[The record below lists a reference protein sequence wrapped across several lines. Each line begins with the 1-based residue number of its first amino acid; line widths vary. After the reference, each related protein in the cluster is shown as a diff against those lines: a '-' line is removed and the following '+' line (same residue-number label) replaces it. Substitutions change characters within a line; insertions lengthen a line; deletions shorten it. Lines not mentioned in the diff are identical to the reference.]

1 MKAKMN
7 NFQCWINSS
16 DERFLEN
23 TFEKILIKSN
33 FSILGK
39 VKHYFKPY
47 GFTCLWLLGE
57 SHFAI
62 HTFPEKNKT
71 YIELSSCVD
80 KPFNLFNKIF
90 KNELANDKNSF
101 IIDVIRLN

>member
-7 NFQCWINSS
+7 NFNTWINSC

-23 TFEKILIKSN
+23 VFDNLLKNSD
-33 FSILGK
+33 FSILGR
-39 VKHYFKPY
+39 VKHYFEPF

-62 HTFPEKNKT
+62 HTFPEENRA

-80 KPFNLFNKIF
+80 LPFNKF
-90 KNELANDKNSF
+90 KKNLKDF
-101 IIDVIRLN
+101 MLTYNITRL

>member
-7 NFQCWINSS
+7 NFKTWINTC
-16 DERFLEN
+16 DERFLEK
-23 TFEKILIKSN
+23 TFDDILQKSK
-33 FSILGK
+33 FSILGR
-39 VKHYFKPY
+39 VKHYFEPF

-62 HTFPEKNKT
+62 HTFPEENKT

-80 KPFNLFNKIF
+80 LPFNEFKKNFNSTMARPPF
-90 KNELANDKNSF
+90 NA
-101 IIDVIRLN
+101 IIR